1 MQAEMLAVV
10 NFPIFITIFHEWG
23 TRLIQYVVHLFQWFL
38 LSTIFVLTLH
48 SHLQLRMQNRS
59 EIFVVSDFSRRHYIC
74 ETNSI
79 ATITTVNHN
88 MVFKLFNI
96 LKTLTIKT
104 NKYII
109 QTLKIHTS
117 HKITSSNYLKHFK
130 CNIINLSIFMLYLN
144 VSVTVTW
151 CRFNT

>member
-1 MQAEMLAVV
+1 MR
-10 NFPIFITIFHEWG
+10 H
-23 TRLIQYVVHLFQWFL
+23 
-38 LSTIFVLTLH
+38 IFVLALH

-59 EIFVVSDFSRRHYIC
+59 EIFVVSDFSRRSTFSHYIC
-74 ETNSI
+74 ETNYI
-79 ATITTVNHN
+79 ATITTVTHN

-151 CRFNT
+151 CRSNT